1 MLLTVVDYG
10 VGNLR
15 SIAKSIEKAN
25 IDNNLNYSINV
36 SSDINDIKKSDKII
50 LPGQG
55 SFKACKE
62 GIDKIKGLQQE
73 LNEIVL
79 IKKKPIY
86 GICAGMQLFA
96 TTGYEEE
103 KTEGLNWIPGEVIK
117 LDLGSSKLKIPH
129 MGWNELKIENDSRV
143 FKDVVDNDH
152 AYFIHSYEFVPKDK
166 KNISIKTNYGKDVIA
181 AVSFENIYG
190 SQFHPEKSQNTGIK
204 ILTNFLN
211 LQIL

>member
-25 IDNNLNYSINV
+25 SDNNLNYLVKV
-36 SSDINDIKKSDKII
+36 SSDLSDVKKSDKIV

-55 SFKACKE
+55 SFKACKD
-62 GIDKIKGLQQE
+62 GIDEIKGLREE
-73 LNEIVL
+73 LNESVL

-103 KTEGLNWIPGEVIK
+103 KTKGLNWIPGEVVK

-129 MGWNELKIENDSRV
+129 MGWNELKLENDSNV
-143 FKDVVDNDH
+143 FKNIVNKNH
-152 AYFIHSYEFVPKDK
+152 AYFIHSYEFIPQDK
-166 KNISIKTNYGKDVIA
+166 KTISITTDYGKDVTA
-181 AVSFENIYG
+181 AVSFKNIYG
-190 SQFHPEKSQNTGIK
+190 SQFHPEKSQNTGIQ

-211 LQIL
+211 L

>member
-25 IDNNLNYSINV
+25 FENNLNYLVKV
-36 SSDINDIKKSDKII
+36 SSDVKDIKKSDKIV

-55 SFKACKE
+55 SFKACKNGINAIE
-62 GIDKIKGLQQE
+62 GLKEE
-73 LNEIVL
+73 LNDSVL
-79 IKKKPIY
+79 VKKKPIY

-103 KTEGLNWIPGEVIK
+103 STLGLNWIPGEVIK
-117 LDLGSSKLKIPH
+117 LDLGSSNLKIPH
-129 MGWNELKIENDSRV
+129 MGWNELEIKNDSNV
-143 FKDVVDNDH
+143 FKDSSNQSH
-152 AYFIHSYEFVPKDK
+152 AYFIHSYEFIPKDK
-166 KNISIKTNYGKDVIA
+166 KVISLTSNYGKDVMA
-181 AVSFENIYG
+181 AVSMENIFG
-190 SQFHPEKSQNTGIK
+190 SQFHPEKSQRTGLA

-211 LQIL
+211 L

>member
-1 MLLTVVDYG
+1 MLLTIVDYG

-25 IDNNLNYSINV
+25 LENNLNYSVKV
-36 SSDINDIKKSDKII
+36 SSDADDVKKSDKIV

-55 SFKACKE
+55 SFKACKD
-62 GIDKIKGLQQE
+62 GIDNINGLEEE
-73 LNEIVL
+73 LNEAVL

-96 TTGYEEE
+96 TTGYEME
-103 KTEGLNWIPGEVIK
+103 KTTGLNWIPGEVIK

-129 MGWNELKIENDSRV
+129 MGWNELKIENVSNV
-143 FKDVVDNDH
+143 FKDMISENH
-152 AYFIHSYEFVPKDK
+152 AYFIHSYEFIPEDK
-166 KNISIKTNYGKDVIA
+166 KNVSVTTNYGKDIIA

-190 SQFHPEKSQNTGIK
+190 SQFHPEKSQSTGIK
-204 ILTNFLN
+204 ILSNFLK
-211 LQIL
+211 L

>member
-25 IDNNLNYSINV
+25 SDNNFNYSIKV
-36 SSDINDIKKSDKII
+36 SSDVNDIKKSDKIV

-62 GIDKIKGLQQE
+62 GIDKITGLQE
-73 LNEIVL
+73 ALNESVL

-96 TTGYEEE
+96 TTGHEEE
-103 KTEGLNWIPGEVIK
+103 ETEGLNWIPGEVIK
-117 LDLGSSKLKIPH
+117 LNLGSSKFKIPH
-129 MGWNELKIENDSRV
+129 MGWNELRVENESNV
-143 FKDVVDNDH
+143 FKDVVKKNH
-152 AYFIHSYEFVPKDK
+152 AYFIHSYEFIPEDK
-166 KNISIKTNYGKDVIA
+166 KNVSITTNYGKDVMA
-181 AVSFENIYG
+181 AVSLGNIYG
-190 SQFHPEKSQNTGIK
+190 SQFHPEKSQNTGIQ

-211 LQIL
+211 L

>member
-25 IDNNLNYSINV
+25 RDNNLNYSVKV
-36 SSDINDIKKSDKII
+36 SSDVMDVKKSDKII

-55 SFKACKE
+55 SFKACKKGINNIE
-62 GIDKIKGLQQE
+62 GLEEE
-73 LNEIVL
+73 LNESVL
-79 IKKKPIY
+79 IKKRPIY

-103 KTEGLNWIPGEVIK
+103 KTVGLNWIPGEVVK
-117 LDLGSSKLKIPH
+117 LNLGSSKLKIPH
-129 MGWNELKIENDSRV
+129 MGWNELKLENDSNV
-143 FKDVVDNDH
+143 FKGTINKNH
-152 AYFIHSYEFVPKDK
+152 AYFIHSYEFIPEDK
-166 KNISIKTNYGKDVIA
+166 KNISITTNYGRDVIA

-190 SQFHPEKSQNTGIK
+190 SQFHPEKSQNAGIE

-211 LQIL
+211 L

>member
-25 IDNNLNYSINV
+25 FDNNLNYTVKV
-36 SSDINDIKKSDKII
+36 SSDVNDVKKSDKIV

-62 GIDKIKGLQQE
+62 GIDKITGLQQV
-73 LNEIVL
+73 LNESVL

-96 TTGYEEE
+96 TTGYEDE
-103 KTEGLNWIPGEVIK
+103 KTAGLNWISGEVIK
-117 LDLGSSKLKIPH
+117 LDLGLSKLKIPH
-129 MGWNELKIENDSRV
+129 MGWNELKVENVSNV
-143 FKDVVDNDH
+143 FKETINKDH
-152 AYFIHSYEFVPKDK
+152 AYFIHSYEFIPKDK
-166 KNISIKTNYGKDVIA
+166 KNVSITTNYGKAVMA
-181 AVSFENIYG
+181 AVSSENIYG
-190 SQFHPEKSQNTGIK
+190 SQFHPEKSQHTGIQ

-211 LQIL
+211 L

>member
-25 IDNNLNYSINV
+25 SDNNLNYTVKV
-36 SSDINDIKKSDKII
+36 SSDVNDVKKSDKIV

-55 SFKACKE
+55 SFKAGKD
-62 GIDKIKGLQQE
+62 GIDKIIGLQQA
-73 LNEIVL
+73 LNESVL
-79 IKKKPIY
+79 VKKKPIY

-103 KTEGLNWIPGEVIK
+103 KTAGLNWISGEVIK
-117 LDLGSSKLKIPH
+117 LDLGLSKLKIPH
-129 MGWNELKIENDSRV
+129 MGWNELRVENASNV
-143 FKDVVDNDH
+143 FKDVVNKNH
-152 AYFIHSYEFVPKDK
+152 AYFIHSYQFIPEDK
-166 KNISIKTNYGKDVIA
+166 KNISITTNYGKDVIA

-211 LQIL
+211 L

>member
-25 IDNNLNYSINV
+25 SENNFNYSVKV
-36 SSDINDIKKSDKII
+36 SSDINDVKKSDKII

-55 SFKACKE
+55 SFKACKN
-62 GIDKIKGLQQE
+62 GINNIKGLQEE
-73 LNEIVL
+73 LNESVL
-79 IKKKPIY
+79 VKKKPIY

-96 TTGYEEE
+96 TKGHEEE
-103 KTEGLNWIPGEVIK
+103 TTLGLNWIPGEVNR
-117 LDLGSSKLKIPH
+117 LDLGLSNLKIPH
-129 MGWNELKIENDSRV
+129 MGWNELKIENSSKV
-143 FKDVVDNDH
+143 FKDINNKNH
-152 AYFIHSYEFVPKDK
+152 AYFIHSYEFIPVDK
-166 KNISIKTNYGKDVIA
+166 KTVSITSSYGKDIVS

-190 SQFHPEKSQNTGIK
+190 SQFHPEKSQTTGIK

-211 LQIL
+211 L

>member
-25 IDNNLNYSINV
+25 SDNNLNYSVKV
-36 SSDINDIKKSDKII
+36 SSDINDIKISDKIV

-62 GIDKIKGLQQE
+62 GIDNIKGLQDE
-73 LNEIVL
+73 LNESVL
-79 IKKKPIY
+79 AKKKPIY

-96 TTGYEEE
+96 TTGHEEE
-103 KTEGLNWIPGEVIK
+103 KTSGLNWIPGEVTK
-117 LDLGSSKLKIPH
+117 LDLDSSKLKIPH
-129 MGWNELKIENDSRV
+129 MGWNELKVENVSNV
-143 FKDVVDNDH
+143 FKNVINNNH
-152 AYFIHSYEFVPKDK
+152 AYFIHSYEFIPKDK
-166 KNISIKTNYGKDVIA
+166 KSVSITTNYGKVVMA
-181 AVSFENIYG
+181 AVSSGNIYG

-204 ILTNFLN
+204 ILTNFLK
-211 LQIL
+211 L

>member
-25 IDNNLNYSINV
+25 SENNLNYSIKV
-36 SSDINDIKKSDKII
+36 SSDINDVKKSDKIV

-55 SFKACKE
+55 SFRACKS
-62 GIDKIKGLQQE
+62 GIDNIKGLQEE
-73 LNEIVL
+73 LNESVL
-79 IKKKPIY
+79 VKKKPIY

-96 TTGYEEE
+96 TTGHEEE
-103 KTEGLNWIPGEVIK
+103 KASGLNWIPGEVIK

-129 MGWNELKIENDSRV
+129 MGWNELKVENISKV
-143 FKDVVDNDH
+143 FQDVINKNH

-166 KNISIKTNYGKDVIA
+166 KSVSITTNYGKDVIA
-181 AVSFENIYG
+181 AVSSGNIFG
-190 SQFHPEKSQNTGIK
+190 SQFHPEKSQSTGTK
-204 ILTNFLN
+204 ILSNFLN
-211 LQIL
+211 L

>member
-1 MLLTVVDYG
+1 MLLTIVDYG

-25 IDNNLNYSINV
+25 LENNLNYSVKV
-36 SSDINDIKKSDKII
+36 SSDANDVKKSDKIV

-55 SFKACKE
+55 SFKACKD
-62 GIDKIKGLQQE
+62 GIDNINGLQEE
-73 LNEIVL
+73 LNEAVL

-96 TTGYEEE
+96 TTGYEME
-103 KTEGLNWIPGEVIK
+103 KTTGLNWIPGEVIK

-129 MGWNELKIENDSRV
+129 MGWNELKIENISNV
-143 FKDVVDNDH
+143 FKVMISENH
-152 AYFIHSYEFVPKDK
+152 AYFIHSYEFIPEDK
-166 KNISIKTNYGKDVIA
+166 KNVSVTTNYGKDIIA

-190 SQFHPEKSQNTGIK
+190 SQFHPEKSQSTGIK
-204 ILTNFLN
+204 ILSNFLK
-211 LQIL
+211 L

>member
-25 IDNNLNYSINV
+25 SDNNLNYSVKV
-36 SSDINDIKKSDKII
+36 SSDVNDVKKSDKIV

-62 GIDKIKGLQQE
+62 GIDKVVGLKEE
-73 LNEIVL
+73 LNESVL

-96 TTGYEEE
+96 TTGHEEE
-103 KTEGLNWIPGEVIK
+103 KTSGLNWIPGEVIK
-117 LDLGSSKLKIPH
+117 LNLDSFELKIPH
-129 MGWNELKIENDSRV
+129 MGWNELTVENESKV
-143 FKDVVDNDH
+143 FKKVIDKTH
-152 AYFIHSYEFVPKDK
+152 AYFIHSYEFIPEDK
-166 KNISIKTNYGKDVIA
+166 KNVSITTNYGKNVIA
-181 AVSFENIYG
+181 AVSLGNIYG
-190 SQFHPEKSQNTGIK
+190 SQFHPEKSQSTGLR

-211 LQIL
+211 L

>member
-25 IDNNLNYSINV
+25 SDNNLNYSIKV
-36 SSDINDIKKSDKII
+36 SSDVKDVKKSDKII

-62 GIDKIKGLQQE
+62 GIDKITGLQE
-73 LNEIVL
+73 TLNESVL
-79 IKKKPIY
+79 DKKKPIY
-86 GICAGMQLFA
+86 GICAGMQLFS
-96 TTGYEEE
+96 TIGHEEE
-103 KTEGLNWIPGEVIK
+103 ETAGLNWIPGEVVK

-129 MGWNELKIENDSRV
+129 MGWNELKIENPSNV
-143 FKDVVDNDH
+143 FKDEVNKNH
-152 AYFIHSYEFVPKDK
+152 AYFIHSYEFIPEDK
-166 KNISIKTNYGKDVIA
+166 KNISIITNYGKDVMA
-181 AVSFENIYG
+181 AVSLENIYG
-190 SQFHPEKSQNTGIK
+190 SQFHPEKSQDTGIQ

-211 LQIL
+211 L

>member
-25 IDNNLNYSINV
+25 SDCNLNYSVKV
-36 SSDINDIKKSDKII
+36 SSDINDIKKSDKIV

-55 SFKACKE
+55 SFKACKN
-62 GIDKIKGLQQE
+62 GINNIKGLQEE
-73 LNEIVL
+73 LNESVL
-79 IKKKPIY
+79 TKKKPIY

-96 TTGYEEE
+96 TKGYEEE
-103 KTEGLNWIPGEVIK
+103 ETPGLNWIQGEVIK
-117 LDLGSSKLKIPH
+117 LNLGSAKLKIPH
-129 MGWNELKIENDSRV
+129 MGWNELKLENNSNV
-143 FKDVVDNDH
+143 FKDVIDKNH
-152 AYFIHSYEFVPKDK
+152 AYFIHSYEFIPKDK
-166 KNISIKTNYGKDVIA
+166 KNISLTTNYGKDVIA
-181 AVSFENIYG
+181 AVSLENIYG

-211 LQIL
+211 L

>member
-25 IDNNLNYSINV
+25 SDNNLNYSVKI
-36 SSDINDIKKSDKII
+36 SSDVSDIKNSDKIV

-62 GIDKIKGLQQE
+62 GIDNISGLQE
-73 LNEIVL
+73 VLNESVL

-96 TTGYEEE
+96 TNGYEEE
-103 KTEGLNWIPGEVIK
+103 KTAGLNWIPGEVIK
-117 LDLGSSKLKIPH
+117 LDLGLSKLKIPH
-129 MGWNELKIENDSRV
+129 MGWNELRVENASNV
-143 FKDVVDNDH
+143 FKDVVNKNH
-152 AYFIHSYEFVPKDK
+152 AYFIHSYQFIPEDK
-166 KNISIKTNYGKDVIA
+166 KNISITTNYGKDVIA

-211 LQIL
+211 L

>member
-15 SIAKSIEKAN
+15 SIAKSIEKASS
-25 IDNNLNYSINV
+25 DNNLNYSVKV
-36 SSDINDIKKSDKII
+36 SSDINDVKKSDKIV

-55 SFKACKE
+55 SFKACKN
-62 GIDKIKGLQQE
+62 GIDNIKGLQEE
-73 LNEIVL
+73 LNESVL

-103 KTEGLNWIPGEVIK
+103 KTAGLNWIPGDVVK

-129 MGWNELKIENDSRV
+129 MGWNELKAENISRV
-143 FKDVVDNDH
+143 FKDVINKNH
-152 AYFIHSYEFVPKDK
+152 AYFIHSYEFIPVDK
-166 KNISIKTNYGKDVIA
+166 KTVSITSSYGKDIVS

-190 SQFHPEKSQNTGIK
+190 SQFHPEKSQTTGIK

-211 LQIL
+211 L